1 MLLWC
6 LLCYVQKKGGLC
18 SSMCVCVCCSCVVC
32 AVVVGGV
39 GWVWS
44 PRWLCAWRQ
53 TATTF
58 GALVGR

>member
-1 MLLWC
+1 M
-6 LLCYVQKKGGLC
+6 YKKKGGLC
-18 SSMCVCVCCSCVVC
+18 SSMCVCVCAVVVC